1 MLAANLPFSMIISG
15 KPFSTPSSPACFRR
29 KPVEDDNS
37 QSNWLNR
44 IDYSLNEWI

>member
-15 KPFSTPSSPACFRR
+15 KLFSTPSSPACFRW
-29 KPVEDDNS
+29 KPIEEDNS

-44 IDYSLNEWI
+44 IDHNLNESI